1 MPFVILVEMI
11 DQCDAKELSYS
22 LEQNT
27 KCENSLLKEIWTE
40 KKDGMKNELCQNTN
54 IHMDG
59 PRDCYSEVSQR
70 KRNVTEYP
78 LCAESER
85 K

>member
-1 MPFVILVEMI
+1 
-11 DQCDAKELSYS
+11 
-22 LEQNT
+22 
-27 KCENSLLKEIWTE
+27 
-40 KKDGMKNELCQNTN
+40 MKNELCQNTN